1 MASKFEC
8 EVEGCDK
15 EYNNDNAT
23 IAWNLLDLH
32 VRTRHPTVQGAA
44 AAGNGPPS
52 APKLKIQRPSISER
66 ETESR
71 WETFKYE
78 WQNYK
83 VYNNITQRE
92 KVVMELKQC
101 CEARL
106 GQKLLRDPEA
116 NHATEEEDGLLN
128 RIKCS
133 PSSLRA
139 PTLTA
144 VSSLR

>member
-1 MASKFEC
+1 MASEFKC
-8 EVEGCDK
+8 EVDECGK
-15 EYNNDNAT
+15 EYRNDNMT

-32 VRTRHPTVQGAA
+32 MRTKHPDVRGAA
-44 AAGNGPPS
+44 AAGIGPPA
-52 APKLKIQRPSISER
+52 APKLKIQRPTISER
-66 ETESR
+66 ETELR

-106 GQKLLRDPEA
+106 GQKLLCDPKPTMPLKRKTASSKESKS
-116 NHATEEEDGLLN
+116 L
-128 RIKCS
+128 
-133 PSSLRA
+133 PSSPRA
-139 PTLTA
+139 RTPTA
-144 VSSLR
+144 ASSPR